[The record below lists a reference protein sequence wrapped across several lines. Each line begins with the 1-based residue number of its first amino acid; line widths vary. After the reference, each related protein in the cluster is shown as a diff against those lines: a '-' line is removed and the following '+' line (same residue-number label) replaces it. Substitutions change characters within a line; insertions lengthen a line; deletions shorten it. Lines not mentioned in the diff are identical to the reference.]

1 MTASTGELQAEHVDD
16 CAPRPAQILLAA
28 ERPASTA
35 ASGFTQTEPSARADS
50 DLCTLLLAVYSRPKQ
65 EPVIRLP
72 ERRQSRS
79 QNRAPKSA
87 ASARFLA
94 GDLLPGGPIRTR
106 TTSTSR
112 RLSSKRHCTQRLR

>member
-35 ASGFTQTEPSARADS
+35 ASGFTQTEPSGRADS
-50 DLCTLLLAVYSRPKQ
+50 DLCTLLLAVYGRPKQ

-72 ERRQSRS
+72 ERRRSRS
-79 QNRAPKSA
+79 ASPSPDAGEPRPSLLVAGLDPDASFWAIARATNYSERPRSGR
-87 ASARFLA
+87 S
-94 GDLLPGGPIRTR
+94 
-106 TTSTSR
+106 
-112 RLSSKRHCTQRLR
+112 